1 MNAAIGIFTCKL
13 HTLFYSLKFG
23 SHSMAYIWTFSKLL
37 EIPRELVW
45 KPTLNNEWS
54 SKKISRGVDC
64 KPKPS
69 HSFGQD
75 VLKEKLSHSVLCNR
89 INKMQSKE

>member
-1 MNAAIGIFTCKL
+1 MN
-13 HTLFYSLKFG
+13 
-23 SHSMAYIWTFSKLL
+23 
-37 EIPRELVW
+37 R
-45 KPTLNNEWS
+45 S
-54 SKKISRGVDC
+54 SKKIAKGVEC

-75 VLKEKLSHSVLCNR
+75 FLKEKLSYSVLRNR

>member
-1 MNAAIGIFTCKL
+1 MNEVQK
-13 HTLFYSLKFG
+13 KFP
-23 SHSMAYIWTFSKLL
+23 
-37 EIPRELVW
+37 EVVE
-45 KPTLNNEWS
+45 
-54 SKKISRGVDC
+54 C

-75 VLKEKLSHSVLCNR
+75 FLKEKLSYSVLCNR